1 MEEILCPVHIDKLS
15 YDMNEGVVAFRR
27 VCKKVEQEEY
37 RDIVEI
43 KRRTQ
48 HPGSKGLQP
57 NLEDFRLRKNKN

>member
-1 MEEILCPVHIDKLS
+1 
-15 YDMNEGVVAFRR
+15 MNEGVVAFRR

-43 KRRTQ
+43 KRTQ
-48 HPGSKGLQP
+48 HLGSKGLQP